1 MAKKA
6 LQAQFNIRMDPEL
19 YRKYRE
25 YCEANGLDPVLMIIN
40 YIQRLVQTQFNV
52 QERLWQVMR
61 KED

>member
-1 MAKKA
+1 VAKKA